1 MTMPRTPKTKRMK
14 FVLNTC
20 DIASDTCH
28 EKTIE
33 VTANLDPATGT
44 YQITDKQLNLA
55 IGERDLT
62 WDGDNE
68 YVLRAYDQKGKQ
80 VCELIRVKEDKPA
93 PKTKQYRFILY
104 TYDLWSDG
112 EGGLTVNDVYQ
123 QGEIEIVA
131 RLNLPFFDVMNHPIY
146 TITDKQLNRAIGA
159 RGLTWDGDEEY
170 ILYASDKK
178 GNPVCE
184 LRRIKEN

>member
-20 DIASDTCH
+20 DIANDAHH
-28 EKTIE
+28 ERTIE

-44 YQITDKQLNLA
+44 YRITDKQLNLA

-93 PKTKQYRFILY
+93 PKNKRYRFILY

-170 ILYASDKK
+170 ILYATDRK
-178 GNPVCE
+178 GNPACE
-184 LRRIKEN
+184 LRRVKEN